1 MATEQELV
9 ERAKRGDPD
18 AFGQLVTDNEKRIYN
33 LALRMTGSPE
43 DAAELAQE
51 AFLNAWRGL
60 HRFQGESSFATWL
73 YRLASNACIDF
84 LRREKRRRSLS
95 MTVSLDDEEGARQAE
110 LPDER
115 YSPHR
120 QAEQQEL
127 RDTLRAGLRA
137 LSEEH
142 RQVLVMRE
150 VSGLSY
156 AEIGQVLELEPGTVK
171 SRIARARLALRKYL
185 LEQGNFFGSPSSK
198 A

>member
-51 AFLNAWRGL
+51 AFLNA
-60 HRFQGESSFATWL
+60 
-73 YRLASNACIDF
+73 CIDF

-95 MTVSLDDEEGARQAE
+95 MTVSLDDETCERQVE
-110 LPDER
+110 LPDQRSTPEQHLER
-115 YSPHR
+115 
-120 QAEQQEL
+120 QEL
-127 RDTLRAGLRA
+127 RRAIRDGLQR

-171 SRIARARLALRKYL
+171 SRIARARLALRKALESEGNL
-185 LEQGNFFGSPSSK
+185 LDGIASVRGKGP
-198 A
+198 